1 MSEAYVEGGD
11 PTPQLLLGTYH
22 TTVTDTLSATDA
34 GDGGCRGNVY
44 TVVVA
49 GNDWCYIVDT
59 AAAAVVDIKTDVC
72 RLVRF
77 ETTVSIVVGE
87 DNVADFE
94 IVGRIGG
101 WRIVVVAAATVSDTV
116 VVTVIGITIAI
127 TVVIVS
133 IMTEIAVALAFLLY
147 FGACHTCYR
156 TGNTTDES
164 TDI

>member
-1 MSEAYVEGGD
+1 M
-11 PTPQLLLGTYH
+11 
-22 TTVTDTLSATDA
+22 
-34 GDGGCRGNVY
+34 Y

-101 WRIVVVAAATVSDTV
+101 WRIVVVAAATVADAV
-116 VVTVIGITIAI
+116 VVTAAGKAVSMSVA
-127 TVVIVS
+127 IVS
-133 IMTEIAVALAFLLY
+133 ITVETAITLTLLLHL
-147 FGACHTCYR
+147 GTGDSGCRACYAA
-156 TGNTTDES
+156 DES

>member
-1 MSEAYVEGGD
+1 M
-11 PTPQLLLGTYH
+11 
-22 TTVTDTLSATDA
+22 
-34 GDGGCRGNVY
+34 Y

-133 IMTEIAVALAFLLY
+133 IMTEIAVALAFLLHL
-147 FGACHTCYR
+147 GTGDSGCRACYA
-156 TGNTTDES
+156 TDES